1 MAWKEQAVSKLLWV
15 ALVTVMCDRKH
26 SKEMCG
32 APGSVHRECGMCE
45 AMVIKHFG

>member
-15 ALVTVMCDRKH
+15 ALVMVLCGRKH

-32 APGSVHRECGMCE
+32 APGSVHRNVVC
-45 AMVIKHFG
+45 VRQR